1 MIQRHFLQPQ
11 SMFKRVVGGKHRYSS
26 IVVTQVPGA
35 AFVYLSGQ
43 MARDPKTGIVVGK
56 GDMRAQIIQTYENIR
71 AGLDCVGAT
80 FADVVRRMTFTTDI
94 DEYYRQSNEVF
105 ERFFT
110 AEPSTSTLLQVSRL
124 GSPDMLVEVQVEA
137 ILEPERLRIPNDA

>member
-1 MIQRHFLQPQ
+1 MIKRHFLQPKV
-11 SMFKRVVGGKHRYSS
+11 MFKRVVGGHQRYSS
-26 IVVTQVPGA
+26 IVVAQVPGC

-43 MARDPKTGIVVGK
+43 MARDPGTGQVIGK
-56 GDMRAQIIQTYENIR
+56 GDMRVQILQTYENIK
-71 AGLDCVGAT
+71 AGLECVGAT
-80 FADVVRRMTFTTDI
+80 FGDVVRRMTFTTDI
-94 DEYYRQSNEVF
+94 DEYYRCSNEVF

-137 ILEPERLRIPNDA
+137 IIEPKRLRIPEQA